1 MTLKQ
6 LTDLSDDELNRLAAE
21 KVMEWTDCGT
31 LDVPCYHDANSVT
44 MSTDFTPATDR
55 NQSGELLAK
64 AMSNSLLVVQIA
76 ITDNHSEIRW
86 WMPTMP
92 LNSWNIVPGNSPRSE
107 TIAALLAHFAMED
120 KPHA

>member
-1 MTLKQ
+1 MTLEQ
-6 LTDLSDDELNRLAAE
+6 LTNLSDDELNRLAGQQILG
-21 KVMEWTDCGT
+21 WSLTGLGT
-31 LDVPCYHDANSVT
+31 WQMANGELTSQRNYR
-44 MSTDFTPATDR
+44 PATDR

-107 TIAALLAHFAMED
+107 TIAALLAAFAMED
-120 KPHA
+120 KDND